1 MRTWEEG
8 ARNEAVL
15 LYEVLKDI
23 ITQTTKVEFTKAL
36 TLPATSYLDR

>member
-8 ARNEAVL
+8 ARNEAAL

-23 ITQTTKVEFTKAL
+23 ITQTTKVQLTKAL
-36 TLPATSYLDR
+36 PPPATSCLDR